1 MKAIDKL
8 REEGRAREKD
18 MEKNFSSCLP
28 FPSSSLT
35 CQPLPLESFFFL
47 LAPILFQFQ
56 LPNCS
61 HYKIQVLCQLKKS
74 KSLILFFFLVL
85 NVLAKF
91 LCSTI
96 VTIDI

>member
-35 CQPLPLESFFFL
+35 CQSLPLESFFFL
-47 LAPILFQFQ
+47 LTLSVSTSKLFALQNTGA
-56 LPNCS
+56 LPAKKVQVS
-61 HYKIQVLCQLKKS
+61 HFI
-74 KSLILFFFLVL
+74 FFL
-85 NVLAKF
+85 
-91 LCSTI
+91 SS
-96 VTIDI
+96 